1 MYPWYRESQIGVGQF
16 CSPMTTIKTESGYN
30 DCMLA
35 LDYAAQ
41 MPAQVVFSATGRLTK
56 ATHHQHFRIK
66 DPIFSLYPELMASQL
81 MGI

>member
-16 CSPMTTIKTESGYN
+16 CSPMSATIKTESGYN

-41 MPAQVVFSATGRLTK
+41 SKVNFYYTFMTLKRCSNHYF
-56 ATHHQHFRIK
+56 
-66 DPIFSLYPELMASQL
+66 
-81 MGI
+81 

>member
-16 CSPMTTIKTESGYN
+16 CGPVAAIKTESGFN

-41 MPAQVVFSATGRLTK
+41 SKVSKKFIQRQK
-56 ATHHQHFRIK
+56 
-66 DPIFSLYPELMASQL
+66 
-81 MGI
+81 